1 MNRKWL
7 LVGSKASMKLLRS
20 EECWWLGPSVF
31 FVAPGFDKKQ
41 RECGEKLREETS
53 YIVRSLIFIWITFG
67 DLASSYLT
75 RGRTIWRDMLI
86 SQYHACW
93 VRATVELVMHR
104 IGWMYLSY
112 KRIWSCWS
120 ALIFAFAR
128 FHCQRLQWPISF
140 FQWLEVDDM
149 KKAFKK
155 KNMQK
160 SCTAAHRQCCKGPTQ
175 PFPIWRVG
183 SPKQNPCGP
192 CAQLKPPRSPK
203 CQLDSSCRLV

>member
-20 EECWWLGPSVF
+20 EKCWWLGPSVF

-86 SQYHACW
+86 SEYHACW

-140 FQWLEVDDM
+140 FRWLEVDDM

-155 KNMQK
+155 KKTCK
-160 SCTAAHRQCCKGPTQ
+160 SL
-175 PFPIWRVG
+175 
-183 SPKQNPCGP
+183 
-192 CAQLKPPRSPK
+192 AQLHIDSVVRDPPNHFPYEG
-203 CQLDSSCRLV
+203 LVHPSKTHVDHVLS